1 MIWVTW
7 IGPRIPGSRAGAGKC
22 GATRVVDKKFEKFGF
37 FDYFCPME
45 KPETNTPPRVSSS
58 EFLKSYGALSR
69 RAQREPVTITNHGQ
83 DSLVLISAEEFKRLK
98 ALDTRRAYYPWEL
111 PEELKQALEEA
122 EPPAWTA
129 QFDHELDEK

>member
-1 MIWVTW
+1 
-7 IGPRIPGSRAGAGKC
+7 
-22 GATRVVDKKFEKFGF
+22 
-37 FDYFCPME
+37 ME
-45 KPETNTPPRVSSS
+45 KSDTNTPPRVSSS

-98 ALDTRRAYYPWEL
+98 ALDTRKAYYAWEL
-111 PEELKQALEEA
+111 PEEWVKALEDA

-129 QFDHELDEK
+129 RYDHELNEK

>member
-1 MIWVTW
+1 
-7 IGPRIPGSRAGAGKC
+7 
-22 GATRVVDKKFEKFGF
+22 
-37 FDYFCPME
+37 ME
-45 KPETNTPPRVSSS
+45 KSETNTSPRVSSS

-98 ALDTRRAYYPWEL
+98 AFDTRKAYYAHEL
-111 PEELKQALEEA
+111 PDEWVKALEEA
-122 EPPAWTA
+122 EAPAWTA

>member
-1 MIWVTW
+1 
-7 IGPRIPGSRAGAGKC
+7 
-22 GATRVVDKKFEKFGF
+22 
-37 FDYFCPME
+37 ME
-45 KPETNTPPRVSSS
+45 KSESKNTPRVSSS

-83 DSLVLISAEEFKRLK
+83 DSLVLISAEEFQRLK
-98 ALDTRRAYYPWEL
+98 ALDTRRAYYPHEL
-111 PEELKQALEEA
+111 PDELKQALAEA

>member
-1 MIWVTW
+1 
-7 IGPRIPGSRAGAGKC
+7 
-22 GATRVVDKKFEKFGF
+22 
-37 FDYFCPME
+37 ME
-45 KPETNTPPRVSSS
+45 KSETNTSPRVSSS

-69 RAQREPVTITNHGQ
+69 QAQREPVTITNHGQ

-98 ALDTRRAYYPWEL
+98 SLDTRRAYYPWEL
-111 PEELKQALEEA
+111 PDEWVKALEEA

>member
-1 MIWVTW
+1 M
-7 IGPRIPGSRAGAGKC
+7 
-22 GATRVVDKKFEKFGF
+22 DKTEPK
-37 FDYFCPME
+37 
-45 KPETNTPPRVSSS
+45 TTPRVSSS

-98 ALDTRRAYYPWEL
+98 SLDTRRAYHPWEL

-129 QFDHELDEK
+129 QFDHELDDK

>member
-1 MIWVTW
+1 MAK
-7 IGPRIPGSRAGAGKC
+7 S
-22 GATRVVDKKFEKFGF
+22 ES
-37 FDYFCPME
+37 
-45 KPETNTPPRVSSS
+45 NTPPRVSSS

-98 ALDTRRAYYPWEL
+98 SLDARRAYYPWEL
-111 PEELKQALEEA
+111 PEELKQALAEA

-129 QFDHELDEK
+129 RYNAELDDKS

>member
-1 MIWVTW
+1 MMVI
-7 IGPRIPGSRAGAGKC
+7 
-22 GATRVVDKKFEKFGF
+22 FEKVEKLEF
-37 FDYFCPME
+37 FDYRLLME
-45 KPETNTPPRVSSS
+45 KTESKAPRVSSS

-98 ALDTRRAYYPWEL
+98 SLDTRRAYYPWEL
-111 PEELKQALEEA
+111 PEELKAAIDEA

-129 QFDHELDEK
+129 QFDHELEEKK